1 MKEGEKIRRKGEK
14 RKTEVRKEKK
24 ETRSKTY
31 EAHRRRKRKEK
42 KERMERIELE
52 KKKKE
57 ELRRKEIE
65 SKKNAKNVGNIGEI
79 VQDGWV
85 ALTVM
90 SSGYVLNVSTFQISW
105 RSMKRNAIRYP
116 NLEDNIIKV
125 IYFNK
130 FHKIEN

>member
-65 SKKNAKNVGNIGEI
+65 SKKCKECGKYWRNCPRWMGCSYCDEFWLCPKCFNISNILEKHEKKCNKI
-79 VQDGWV
+79 
-85 ALTVM
+85 
-90 SSGYVLNVSTFQISW
+90 SKSGRQHN
-105 RSMKRNAIRYP
+105 
-116 NLEDNIIKV
+116 
-125 IYFNK
+125 
-130 FHKIEN
+130 